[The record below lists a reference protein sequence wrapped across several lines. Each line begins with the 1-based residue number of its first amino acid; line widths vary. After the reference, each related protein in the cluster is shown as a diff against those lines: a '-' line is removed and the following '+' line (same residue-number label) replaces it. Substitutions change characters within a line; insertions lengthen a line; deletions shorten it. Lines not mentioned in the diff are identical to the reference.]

1 MKIPSLK
8 GTAFLALSPAME
20 TSLKQNNLRLSVKE
34 SIESSKLLLGAKE
47 FGSRRMFWCLEV

>member
-8 GTAFLALSPAME
+8 GTAFLVLSPAVE

-34 SIESSKLLLGAKE
+34 SIESSKLL
-47 FGSRRMFWCLEV
+47 FGSRRMFWCLEVQRV